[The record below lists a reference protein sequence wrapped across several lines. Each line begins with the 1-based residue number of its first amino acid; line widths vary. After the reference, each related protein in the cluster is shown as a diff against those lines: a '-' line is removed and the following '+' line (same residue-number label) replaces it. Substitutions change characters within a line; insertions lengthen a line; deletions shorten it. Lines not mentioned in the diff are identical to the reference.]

1 MPSLNENVADIKK
14 RINAL
19 NVKRN
24 KKGIPFKSEAN
35 AVKKM
40 SVREWKFTRKKML
53 NNKLNALNNNF
64 ANELE
69 KLLNVE
75 IVEPKKKKKKFPKGT
90 KVEQL

>member
-1 MPSLNENVADIKK
+1 
-14 RINAL
+14 
-19 NVKRN
+19 
-24 KKGIPFKSEAN
+24 
-35 AVKKM
+35 M